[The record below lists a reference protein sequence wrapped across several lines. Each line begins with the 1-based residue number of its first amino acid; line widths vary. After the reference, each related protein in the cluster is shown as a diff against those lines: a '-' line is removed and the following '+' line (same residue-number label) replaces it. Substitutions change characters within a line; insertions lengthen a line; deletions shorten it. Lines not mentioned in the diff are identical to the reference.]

1 MSWNLSR
8 NFPRA
13 TFKES
18 RSLAV
23 LTDLRRMFH
32 SLAALTEKEFSKM
45 ELMEEGQFFAREAL
59 SPLLQDDQVH
69 RTPFWC
75 RLELSCVEFSRC

>member
-13 TFKES
+13 TFKDS

-23 LTDLRRMFH
+23 LTDLGRMFH
-32 SLAALTEKEFSKM
+32 M
-45 ELMEEGQFFAREAL
+45 ELMEKGQFFAREAP
-59 SPLLQDDQVH
+59 SPSLQDDQIH
-69 RTPFWC
+69 RTPF
-75 RLELSCVEFSRC
+75 